1 MKKLFILLLVLVMLL
16 TLFTACRPSDE
27 TPDDTTD
34 GTTDTPD
41 DSTDGPDK
49 PTAKRLS
56 TPIVTISDDGVA
68 SWDAVEGAVSYSIAI
83 GTYEQYDEYRQTATR
98 FQLSDGDTVKVK
110 AIGNGTTTTDSHYSK
125 GKTYIAILPTAFT
138 SISEMADV
146 PLNKAYRVQGIVCA
160 VGNANLL
167 LTDNDSNFLYVY
179 TEQPH
184 NFKIGDEIM
193 LAGTKCEY
201 WNTYELTNIRESEII
216 STGNT
221 VKTPF
226 VVEGDGDYFEGVMSD
241 FTVGEYVTVTGRVQV
256 NGNYY
261 NFKVD
266 ELDSALLSLA
276 YQGEPLED
284 GKLYTVTGYLAFI
297 SGESN
302 KYINIIVTE
311 IIPVEEGDT
320 EEICSS
326 CGEPISSGNHADL
339 PCSHKACE
347 DGNHTQCDACDVYL
361 CLGGNHT
368 VLDCGHKACANGEH
382 TKCDTCDEYLCFG
395 GNHTVLDCGHKACLD
410 GEHTKCDFCDGY
422 ICQGDHSECK
432 PIIIQTCPTCGEAL
446 VVGRHDMLECGHRE
460 CQVGEHEKCSKCKEY
475 ICHGGNH
482 KALPCSHK
490 ACEDGTH
497 IKCDTCDG
505 YLCLGG
511 NHALLDCGHK
521 ACADGE
527 HTKCDTCDEYLCL
540 CGNHTVLD
548 CGHKACLDGEHE
560 LCLCGDYLCIG
571 EHGGLA
577 CMERSTFAEIYAGE
591 NEQIFCTEGIIC
603 AKGYYEFMLTDNNGK
618 YLHVASD
625 VAHPYT
631 IGDKIVIRGYRW
643 AEGNVTYDLIPIE
656 AQLISSNNSVR
667 TPEKQKVNATYFINC
682 LNGYR
687 MGDYIE
693 FTGTLTTEYG
703 YYDFI
708 LSGMFTYVT
717 MVYANPNLLD
727 SGKNYTV
734 TGYLLWVDSDWCWII
749 ATSCV
754 ERIGSPESE
763 YCPVCNQQLLYG
775 NHELL
780 ECGHHACEEGNHERC
795 GYCGDFY
802 CLGGEHGICYGCR
815 QAICNGEEHGLCGVC
830 GWYLCKGEHFILP
843 CGHKV
848 CASGSHG
855 NCDTC
860 GQYLC
865 HGGAHY
871 YLDCGHRVCSG
882 GTHKQ
887 CPRCGEYTC
896 NAPDHELCEHCG
908 TYECVGEH
916 KKCPACLAAICN
928 QPDHKLCP
936 ICGGYVC
943 IGDHSDCEEIGE
955 EDGEEENENVYT
967 AVFIY
972 STVHNTSEDKY
983 YFENDDITRPLE
995 RFYIIA
1001 HWNRSWNY
1009 LIQFAPHDDGT
1020 FTLTANYD
1028 TGSELLGYLPYY
1040 TFTGTYTKSGATYHL
1055 NYTAADHLSVD
1066 LMIHKGTYFP
1076 LTYSDS
1082 IEVNEEDKTF
1092 VTTELLTFILAEQYN
1107 YQQYGRKCYYC
1118 KTEIR
1123 EEQMHLHIT
1132 SCGTCGKQMCEGG
1145 GVGAHLYFDDTIN
1158 HAKHYDVA
1166 DEDKRWDV
1174 KYFNEVINPSTP
1186 PPKSETESD
1195 EEDE

>member
-1 MKKLFILLLVLVMLL
+1 
-16 TLFTACRPSDE
+16 
-27 TPDDTTD
+27 
-34 GTTDTPD
+34 
-41 DSTDGPDK
+41 
-49 PTAKRLS
+49 
-56 TPIVTISDDGVA
+56 
-68 SWDAVEGAVSYSIAI
+68 
-83 GTYEQYDEYRQTATR
+83 
-98 FQLSDGDTVKVK
+98 
-110 AIGNGTTTTDSHYSK
+110 
-125 GKTYIAILPTAFT
+125 
-138 SISEMADV
+138 
-146 PLNKAYRVQGIVCA
+146 
-160 VGNANLL
+160 
-167 LTDNDSNFLYVY
+167 
-179 TEQPH
+179 
-184 NFKIGDEIM
+184 
-193 LAGTKCEY
+193 
-201 WNTYELTNIRESEII
+201 
-216 STGNT
+216 
-221 VKTPF
+221 
-226 VVEGDGDYFEGVMSD
+226 
-241 FTVGEYVTVTGRVQV
+241 
-256 NGNYY
+256 
-261 NFKVD
+261 
-266 ELDSALLSLA
+266 
-276 YQGEPLED
+276 
-284 GKLYTVTGYLAFI
+284 
-297 SGESN
+297 
-302 KYINIIVTE
+302 
-311 IIPVEEGDT
+311 
-320 EEICSS
+320 
-326 CGEPISSGNHADL
+326 
-339 PCSHKACE
+339 
-347 DGNHTQCDACDVYL
+347 
-361 CLGGNHT
+361 
-368 VLDCGHKACANGEH
+368 
-382 TKCDTCDEYLCFG
+382 
-395 GNHTVLDCGHKACLD
+395 
-410 GEHTKCDFCDGY
+410 
-422 ICQGDHSECK
+422 
-432 PIIIQTCPTCGEAL
+432 
-446 VVGRHDMLECGHRE
+446 MLECGHRE

-482 KALPCSHK
+482 A
-490 ACEDGTH
+490 
-497 IKCDTCDG
+497 
-505 YLCLGG
+505 
-511 NHALLDCGHK
+511 
-521 ACADGE
+521 
-527 HTKCDTCDEYLCL
+527 
-540 CGNHTVLD
+540 VLD
-548 CGHKACLDGEHE
+548 CGHNACADGEHE
-560 LCLCGDYLCIG
+560 LCLCGDYLCLG

-625 VAHPYT
+625 VAHPYN

-667 TPEKQKVNATYFINC
+667 TPQKQKVDATYFINC

-717 MVYANPNLLD
+717 MVYANPNLPD

-754 ERIGSPESE
+754 ERIGAPDSE

-780 ECGHHACEEGNHERC
+780 ECGHHACQEGNHERC
-795 GYCGDFY
+795 GYCGGFY

-896 NAPDHELCEHCG
+896 NAPDHELCGYCG

-916 KKCPACLAAICN
+916 KKCPACSAAICN

-955 EDGEEENENVYT
+955 EGGEEENENVYT
-967 AVFIY
+967 AFFIY

-983 YFENDDITRPLE
+983 YLENDDITRPLE

-1009 LIQFAPHDDGT
+1009 LIKFAPHDDGT

-1055 NYTAADHLSVD
+1055 KYTAADHLSVD

-1076 LTYSDS
+1076 LTNSDS
-1082 IEVNEEDKTF
+1082 IVVNEEEKTF
-1092 VTTELLTFILAEQYN
+1092 EATEL
-1107 YQQYGRKCYYC
+1107 
-1118 KTEIR
+1118 
-1123 EEQMHLHIT
+1123 
-1132 SCGTCGKQMCEGG
+1132 
-1145 GVGAHLYFDDTIN
+1145 
-1158 HAKHYDVA
+1158 
-1166 DEDKRWDV
+1166 
-1174 KYFNEVINPSTP
+1174 
-1186 PPKSETESD
+1186 
-1195 EEDE
+1195 